1 MFRWVRA
8 FCDEANFP
16 LLSTPKSLFTIVSI
30 REQETLPTMKTRFTQ
45 IEMIPQRIQPAK
57 WSEMK
62 NMQKIMSNSELEA
75 MPQPSVSQI
84 RAEAMSQSSVSQI
97 RAEAM
102 SQSSVSQKK
111 TVGNVVDRRNLKVN
125 HIFNLVAIWFVFIA
139 KSILYTVITKL
150 NSSARFTTLRNNFVL
165 AAKSERGDVPGWV
178 LVVLMTTGLVTGIWT
193 VAQPRLSSILK
204 NSLDNM
210 NSIR

>member
-1 MFRWVRA
+1 
-8 FCDEANFP
+8 
-16 LLSTPKSLFTIVSI
+16 
-30 REQETLPTMKTRFTQ
+30 MKTRFTQ

-62 NMQKIMSNSELEA
+62 NMQKTMSNSELGA

-84 RAEAMSQSSVSQI
+84 RAEAMSQPSVS
-97 RAEAM
+97 
-102 SQSSVSQKK
+102 K
-111 TVGNVVDRRNLKVN
+111 TKTAGNVVGRTKLIINRN
-125 HIFNLVAIWFVFIA
+125 FNLAAIWFVFIA

-150 NSSARFTTLRNNFVL
+150 TSSARFITLRNNFVL

>member
-30 REQETLPTMKTRFTQ
+30 REQEPLPTMKTRFTQ

-62 NMQKIMSNSELEA
+62 NMQKTMSNSELGA
-75 MPQPSVSQI
+75 IPQPSVSQI
-84 RAEAMSQSSVSQI
+84 RAEAMSQPSVS
-97 RAEAM
+97 
-102 SQSSVSQKK
+102 K
-111 TVGNVVDRRNLKVN
+111 TKTAGNVVGRTKLIINRN
-125 HIFNLVAIWFVFIA
+125 FNLAAIWFVFIA

-150 NSSARFTTLRNNFVL
+150 TSSARFITLRNNFVL